1 MSDSFMEWA
10 VEYEA
15 GVHGCDDEA
24 QALEWQQWLM
34 QPNRV
39 VYRWV
44 QRGPWLGVADSSLGV
59 SADAPD
65 SALGRCPALIQCH
78 LETGHEGD
86 HEPDPG
92 PFAQQRAAVLARCE
106 QAPRKAPSGDYMRL
120 VADIRAV
127 LGAPPIEQSPN
138 AFGGSADA

>member
-1 MSDSFMEWA
+1 MS
-10 VEYEA
+10 EYRLRSA
-15 GVHGCDDEA
+15 
-24 QALEWQQWLM
+24 WLRRTRLGLDTFDV
-34 QPNRV
+34 PPPV
-39 VYRWV
+39 PYDGPIHDIDGTLLPG
-44 QRGPWLGVADSSLGV
+44 QRE
-59 SADAPD
+59 APD
-65 SALGRCPALIQCH
+65 PALGRCQALIQCH